1 MEKDIQELTENE
13 RYDLKRKQ
21 LKEEW
26 NAYYNNLLDG
36 LKTVENKKVVIEKES
51 CNCFTCRH
59 KDEPRVVA
67 GYLQGY
73 IDASDWFINWAE
85 KNKIKLGSIADDDL
99 GGIYAQMKCNRD
111 ESGCLLEEFPDLEK
125 PIENLEVENQR
136 LKEQLKD
143 YKKVL
148 RFYADGKHYHYNDGS
163 LSIYIYKRRHGIIET
178 DDGEYIESGKKAKEI
193 LEKWG
198 KKNDG

>member
-1 MEKDIQELTENE
+1 MK
-13 RYDLKRKQ
+13 
-21 LKEEW
+21 
-26 NAYYNNLLDG
+26 
-36 LKTVENKKVVIEKES
+36 KES

-59 KDEPRVVA
+59 KDEPRVIS

-125 PIENLEVENQR
+125 PIENLEAENQR
-136 LKEQLKD
+136 LQAQLDREIHINRKMKSALKQIASEND
-143 YKKVL
+143 CYLTIADKVL
-148 RFYADGKHYHYNDGS
+148 
-163 LSIYIYKRRHGIIET
+163 
-178 DDGEYIESGKKAKEI
+178 KEI
-193 LEKWG
+193 DNKE
-198 KKNDG
+198 

>member
-1 MEKDIQELTENE
+1 M
-13 RYDLKRKQ
+13 
-21 LKEEW
+21 
-26 NAYYNNLLDG
+26 
-36 LKTVENKKVVIEKES
+36 EKES

-125 PIENLEVENQR
+125 PIENLEAENQR
-136 LKEQLKD
+136 LKEQLDREIKINRKMKSALEK
-143 YKKVL
+143 YANFQASSFVSVNEESLLEMIKFAQQVL
-148 RFYADGKHYHYNDGS
+148 
-163 LSIYIYKRRHGIIET
+163 
-178 DDGEYIESGKKAKEI
+178 KEI
-193 LEKWG
+193 DNKE
-198 KKNDG
+198 